1 MKNVFMNEK
10 NHDVFS
16 WDLLGDI
23 KDGRGSLGE
32 EVPVVM
38 YRLMQFTM
46 RDILVK
52 EYGREKADDIMREA
66 GRLAGVE
73 FTRNELNT
81 NNDLDSFMA
90 DLQQTLQ
97 NLKVGIL
104 RVEFVSETANEI
116 TLTVSEDLD
125 CSGLP
130 ITNET
135 VCSYDEGFIAG
146 ILAEYTNK
154 DYDVQEIDCWA
165 NGDRTCRFNCTAAD

>member
-1 MKNVFMNEK
+1 MDNVFTRGR

-23 KDGRGSLGE
+23 KTGRGSLGE
-32 EVPVVM
+32 EVPVIM

-52 EYGREKADDIMREA
+52 EYGREKADDLMRDA

-73 FTRNELNT
+73 FTRNELKT
-81 NNDLDSFMA
+81 NNDFDGFMA

-97 NLKVGIL
+97 SLKVGIL
-104 RVEFVSETANEI
+104 RVEFVSANADEI

-125 CSGLP
+125 CSGIP

-154 DYDVQEIDCWA
+154 DYMVQEIDCWA
-165 NGDRTCRFNCTAAD
+165 DGDRTCRFNCTTTD

>member
-165 NGDRTCRFNCTAAD
+165 NGDRTCRFNCTTSD

>member
-1 MKNVFMNEK
+1 MKNVFMRGM

-16 WDLLGDI
+16 WELLGDI
-23 KDGRGSLGE
+23 KGGRGSLGE

-46 RDILVK
+46 RDVLVK
-52 EYGREKADDIMREA
+52 ELGREKADLLMQDA
-66 GRLAGVE
+66 GRLAGSE
-73 FTRNELNT
+73 FAKNELKT
-81 NNDLDSFMA
+81 NVDFDSFMA
-90 DLQQTLQ
+90 NLQQTLQ
-97 NLKVGIL
+97 RLKVGIL
-104 RVEFVSETANEI
+104 RVEFVSDDAGEI

-146 ILAEYTNK
+146 ILAEYTDK
-154 DYDVQEIDCWA
+154 EYSVEEVDCWA
-165 NGDRTCRFNCTAAD
+165 DGDRTCRFNCTVTE